1 VTGVDPDAAKS
12 AAAKAALDGYVRD
25 GMRLGLG
32 SGSTSLWFVRH
43 LAEAVRGGL
52 SVVGVPSSSGTREL
66 ALELGVPL
74 ADLDELGELGELDL
88 TVDGADEIDPEGTM
102 LKGGGGALLYEK
114 IVADASRSMVAMVDE
129 SKLVDVLGAFPLPI
143 EVVPFGWTS
152 TQRRLAELFGP
163 AAPRSVRRPGPRGTD
178 PFITDGGHVILDV
191 PLERIP
197 DPRALAARLNLVP
210 GVVEHGL
217 FVDIADAVVVGRA
230 DGTTT
235 VTSFAR

>member
-1 VTGVDPDAAKS
+1 VTGFESDAAKS
-12 AAAKAALDGYVRD
+12 AAAKAALDGFVRD

-43 LAEAVRGGL
+43 LADAVRDGL
-52 SVVGVPSSSGTREL
+52 SVIGVPSSSGTREL
-66 ALELGVPL
+66 ALELGIPL
-74 ADLDELGELGELDL
+74 ADLDELGELDL

-114 IVADASRSMVAMVDE
+114 IVADASRSMVAVVDE
-129 SKLVDVLGAFPLPI
+129 SKLVEHLGAFPLPI

-152 TQRRLAELFGP
+152 THRRLVEVLGSDS
-163 AAPRSVRRPGPRGTD
+163 PRIERRPGPDGTE
-178 PFITDGGHVILDV
+178 PFVTDGGHVILDA
-191 PLERIP
+191 PLKRIA
-197 DPRALAARLNLVP
+197 DPRALAARLNQVP

-217 FVDIADAVVVGRA
+217 FVDIADSVVVARA

-235 VTSFAR
+235 ITSFAR